1 MNTPPDDRSALARAL
16 ELGSLATTIALE
28 MVVPIVLGLLLDRWL
43 GTKAV
48 FTILGGVAG
57 MAGGLWQLV
66 RLSGELAGKSE
77 KNRQSE
83 DTARPGQPPVGSR
96 EDDTPP

>member
-1 MNTPPDDRSALARAL
+1 
-16 ELGSLATTIALE
+16 

-66 RLSGELAGKSE
+66 RLSGELTGKSE

-83 DTARPGQPPVGSR
+83 DAARPGQPTSADQRTGEPPVNSR
-96 EDDTPP
+96 EDDAPP